1 MTEELT
7 QADMHLRI
15 DALEAALLDYPEP
28 DHTTIHRFTPHL
40 YSRTF
45 IMPAGSI
52 YTSKQHKT
60 EHQFAVLKGL
70 CSVKNVLTNE
80 WQHIR
85 APYLG
90 ITLPGTRRVLV
101 IHEETVWTTFHPTD
115 ETDLEKLEAQLIEPR
130 DFSLQIAE
138 KRRLQCLG
146 LQ

>member
-1 MTEELT
+1 MESNITT
-7 QADMHLRI
+7 PDVHSRI
-15 DALEAALLDYPEP
+15 DALESALLNYPEP
-28 DHTTIHRFTPHL
+28 AHSTLHRFTPGL

-70 CSVKNVLTNE
+70 CSVKDTVTGE

-85 APYLG
+85 APFLG
-90 ITLPGTRRVLV
+90 ITKPGTRRVLV

-115 ETDLEKLEAQLIEPR
+115 ETDLEKLEALLIEPR
-130 DFSLQIAE
+130 DHSLQLAAQ
-138 KRRLQCLG
+138 RRAQCLG
-146 LQ
+146 SP